1 MVNGFTRRKAV
12 GDGVANPRPQK
23 KKKVG
28 ITKTPNQKTADT
40 VRANTK
46 ELHAANW
53 RDSSSS
59 VDQSEHRGENDG
71 YLGTPSD
78 SDSDKEEFEDEE
90 HVQSGTGKKKGNANE
105 TSIYDPTCLNSSFL
119 QMKAVSFAEAEAT

>member
-1 MVNGFTRRKAV
+1 MVDGFTRRTAV
-12 GDGVANPRPQK
+12 GEGVANPRPK
-23 KKKVG
+23 KKQKVG
-28 ITKTPNQKTADT
+28 TTNKKTADT
-40 VRANTK
+40 VSGNTK

-90 HVQSGTGKKKGNANE
+90 HQQSGTGKKKGNANE